1 LIMNDHMTTRSGTS
15 TPENKECRTTH
26 QSDPGVF
33 ASDSHPGSL
42 GLAHGRHQ
50 EVVGGGVTKRASHRN
65 AATAHECV
73 GVNRAG
79 IAPLGKVAAAPAL
92 QTGMPQADANGTGRG
107 KRQEDEHAVFGCNG
121 AGSKAL
127 AALHA
132 GFRRAGLGLLEL
144 ADGTLLATRWNCCKQ
159 LPDLYAATRFLHQ
172 IGGR

>member
-1 LIMNDHMTTRSGTS
+1 MNDHMTTRSGTS
-15 TPENKECRTTH
+15 TPENKVCRVTY
-26 QSDPGVF
+26 QVDPGGF
-33 ASDSHPGSL
+33 TSDSHHGSL
-42 GLAHGRHQ
+42 GLAYGRHQ
-50 EVVGGGVTKRASHRN
+50 EVAAAGEMKRDNHRN

-92 QTGMPQADANGTGRG
+92 QTGMPQVDANGKGRG

-132 GFRRAGLGLLEL
+132 GFRRAGLSLLEL

-159 LPDLYAATRFLHQ
+159 LPGLYAATRFLHQ
-172 IGGR
+172 IGGA